1 MSLAK
6 EITKAYETGVIQV
19 VKKFDD
25 RDEEA
30 YCLEPGVDVSG
41 ESQEVQDLAA
51 TTWTQEVID
60 ARKAQLEA
68 AI

>member
-1 MSLAK
+1 MALIK
-6 EITKAYETGVIQV
+6 ELTKVYSTGVIQV

-25 RDEEA
+25 SQDNA
-30 YCLEPGVDVSG
+30 YCIEPGQDVSS
-41 ESQEVQDLAA
+41 ESPEIQDLAA
-51 TTWTQEVID
+51 EHHTPEVIA